1 MKYIYK
7 LSAATLFLLPVCLTN
22 VLAETAPAAVTAP
35 AETTVK
41 EHKHSAGTEKM
52 TEEQKKQRTDAM
64 KENLHKTRELT
75 SQINAEKD
83 PGKKEELKKQ
93 LLELMKSRRAEILKQ
108 RAK

>member
-1 MKYIYK
+1 MKYFYK
-7 LSAATLFLLPVCLTN
+7 LSAATLFLLPFCATSVA
-22 VLAETAPAAVTAP
+22 AETAPAAVPAP
-35 AETTVK
+35 TEAKATEQAV
-41 EHKHSAGTEKM
+41 GTEKL
-52 TEEQKKQRTDAM
+52 TEEQKKQHIEAK
-64 KENLHKTRELT
+64 KENLRKTRELT